1 MQVVLPDMLPLLRL
15 IILLFLINSCTFS
28 PHKKEKES
36 AGVVFPEQYLL
47 PADTV
52 ASFDSSALT
61 AFLST
66 ERVADNYSAEI
77 RDFYTRR
84 NYTFAWFYGDTLS
97 AAVYTFYDQL
107 RWFWETGTDSL
118 AYNAELDSL
127 LMNTGNA
134 PGSFPDLQQKLR
146 NEFLLTTQF
155 FEYARY
161 QYEGRIAKDLR
172 KLDWYIPRG
181 RKNYQM
187 LLDSLVAGVPD
198 LAASEPVNR
207 QYHLLK
213 KQLAIYKEIS
223 LKDTLALKV
232 ANYDLREGDS
242 LPFLKVLRFKL
253 ALRGDLPA
261 ADTVSSL
268 YNELL
273 RKGIRNY
280 QQRTGMTV
288 DGKVTSSLISHLNV
302 PVSENIRTILL
313 NMERLRWVPDDRIG
327 EYIFVNIPEFR
338 LHVNRDSV
346 LLFSMNVVV
355 GKEATQTVVF
365 NGLLSTIVF
374 CPYWNIPQSIIVKE
388 MLPILKRNPGYLDSK
403 NMEVLKNGKVVSP
416 HSINWRAYTT
426 SVPLQIRQRPGP
438 KNSLGNIKF
447 MFPNEYAI
455 YLHDTPARHLFDNT
469 GRNYS
474 HGCIRIAEPVKLA
487 EFLLKDDPQW
497 NTESIEKAMYSG
509 REQNLYLEH
518 KVPVFIGYFTAWV
531 DQDGRLNLRKDIY
544 GHDQRLVKELF

>member
-15 IILLFLINSCTFS
+15 IVLLFLINSCTSS
-28 PHKKEKES
+28 PEKKEKEN

-47 PADTV
+47 PADSV

-66 ERVADNYSAEI
+66 ERTAEKYSAEI
-77 RDFYTRR
+77 RDFYNRR

-97 AAVYTFYDQL
+97 GAVYTFYDQL

-146 NEFLLTTQF
+146 TEFILTSHF

-198 LAASEPVNR
+198 LAASEPLNR

-223 LKDTLALKV
+223 LKDTLALRF

-253 ALRGDLPA
+253 ALRGDLSS
-261 ADTVSSL
+261 ADTVSSRYDASL
-268 YNELL
+268 Q
-273 RKGIRNY
+273 KGIRNY

-288 DGKVTSSLISHLNV
+288 DGKVTSSLISHLNI
-302 PVSENIRTILL
+302 PVNEHIRTILL

-365 NGLLSTIVF
+365 SGLLSTIVF
-374 CPYWNIPQSIIVKE
+374 CPYWNIPQSIIVNE
-388 MLPILKRNPGYLDSK
+388 MLPILKRNPGYLVAK

-416 HSINWRAYTT
+416 YSINWRAYTR

-438 KNSLGNIKF
+438 NNSLGNIKF
-447 MFPNEYAI
+447 VFPNEYAI

-469 GRNYS
+469 GRSYS

-497 NTESIEKAMYSG
+497 NTESIEKAMYAG
-509 REQNLYLEH
+509 KEQKVNLER

-531 DQDGRLNLRKDIY
+531 DRNGRLNLRKDIY
-544 GHDQRLVKELF
+544 GHDQRLAKELF

>member
-1 MQVVLPDMLPLLRL
+1 M
-15 IILLFLINSCTFS
+15 
-28 PHKKEKES
+28 
-36 AGVVFPEQYLL
+36 
-47 PADTV
+47 PADSV

-61 AFLST
+61 AFLIT
-66 ERVADNYSAEI
+66 QRVAEKYSAEI
-77 RDFYTRR
+77 RDFYNRR

-97 AAVYTFYDQL
+97 GAVYTFYDQL

-198 LAASEPVNR
+198 LAASEPLNR

-223 LKDTLALKV
+223 LKDTLALRF

-253 ALRGDLPA
+253 ALRGDLSS
-261 ADTVSSL
+261 ADTVSSRYDASL
-268 YNELL
+268 Q
-273 RKGIRNY
+273 KGIRNY
-280 QQRTGMTV
+280 QQRTGITV
-288 DGKVTSSLISHLNV
+288 DGKVTSSLISHLNI
-302 PVSENIRTILL
+302 PVNEHIRTILL

-365 NGLLSTIVF
+365 SGLLSTIVF
-374 CPYWNIPQSIIVKE
+374 CPYWNIPQSIIVNE
-388 MLPILKRNPGYLDSK
+388 MLPILKRNPGYLTSK

-438 KNSLGNIKF
+438 NNSLGNIKF
-447 MFPNEYAI
+447 VFPNEYAI

-469 GRNYS
+469 GRSYS
-474 HGCIRIAEPVKLA
+474 HGCIRIAEPVMLA
-487 EFLLKDDPQW
+487 EYLLKDDPQW
-497 NTESIEKAMYSG
+497 NTESIEKAMYAG
-509 REQNLYLEH
+509 KEQKVNLER

-531 DQDGRLNLRKDIY
+531 DRNGRLNLRKDIY
-544 GHDQRLVKELF
+544 GHDQRLAKELF